1 MDWQRL
7 FLYII
12 IILTFWK
19 AVSPKITPPLKE
31 NKPNNPSLSLSGNL
45 LFLRSTT
52 LQLLKL
58 VTFPK
63 SSSQSPCASRAFLL
77 LDLSLVHKAFFHHFL
92 PAHNSQLICLPFS
105 FLSSLNLTSPD
116 LGSSAILFLR
126 STFNILPWRS
136 FNISPT
142 GQNFPR
148 LSELQRVERETPVIS
163 PNCNINSFCTAYMHI
178 MQCPLSFSFYDNME
192 YYFHFCDDGS
202 FP

>member
-7 FLYII
+7 ILYII

-19 AVSPKITPPLKE
+19 TISPKINPLLKE
-31 NKPNNPSLSLSGNL
+31 NKSNNPLSLFQETFCFCARQRCNSSNSSLSPNPLLSLLALLVLSFFSISPFFTIFSLHTTPSLSASLSPSFPPWTSPHL
-45 LFLRSTT
+45 T
-52 LQLLKL
+52 LEA
-58 VTFPK
+58 V
-63 SSSQSPCASRAFLL
+63 
-77 LDLSLVHKAFFHHFL
+77 
-92 PAHNSQLICLPFS
+92 PFS
-105 FLSSLNLTSPD
+105 S
-116 LGSSAILFLR
+116 